1 MNQPIQLI
9 LPGLEQFF
17 QSEIQPSPS
26 DSSLETAEVNVD
38 IQSDEISGNTEPR
51 TQSVS

>member
-17 QSEIQPSPS
+17 QSETQLSPS
-26 DSSLETAEVNVD
+26 DSSPETAEVNLD
-38 IQSDEISGNTEPR
+38 IQSDEISVNPEPR
-51 TQSVS
+51 TQSAS

>member
-26 DSSLETAEVNVD
+26 DSSTETAEVNTD
-38 IQSDEISGNTEPR
+38 IKSDEISVNPEPW